1 LAHAL
6 NGKIPFAF
14 ASLLLGAAMAAP
26 ARAQTSPA
34 PPAATNAATL
44 QDLAKDAKN
53 PVINSIKVPIQ
64 YTSGFDVGAHHNVGG
79 SLNIQPV
86 LPLPLSADWT
96 LIARPSLN
104 VTYAPSPHEQ
114 FGLQDLQTSFFLTP
128 TSASTWLWGVGPTF
142 QFPSATSKEL
152 GTGRWSAGPTAAAV
166 YSQGPWFNAILTY
179 QLLSFAGNRNRGSVN
194 QTYIEPLVS
203 YNFESGWSLQCDP
216 AITYDWT
223 ADIVDA
229 WDLPLGA
236 DVGKT
241 IQVGA
246 RALSLQVGA
255 YDYLKYPQGA
265 PQWIVRTQITLAFP
279 QGN

>member
-1 LAHAL
+1 
-6 NGKIPFAF
+6 
-14 ASLLLGAAMAAP
+14 MAAP
-26 ARAQTSPA
+26 ARAQNSPA

-96 LIARPSLN
+96 LVARPSLN

-128 TSASTWLWGVGPTF
+128 THASTWLWGVGPIF

-152 GTGRWSAGPTAAAV
+152 GTGRWSAGPTAAAI

-223 ADIVDA
+223 AHIADA

-246 RALSLQVGA
+246 QALSLQVGA

-265 PQWIVRTQITLAFP
+265 PQWIARTQITLAFR